1 MKGTLYHPFVVEML
15 HKSTNHFEKCIK
27 CFSLYSSIVSSS
39 VPQSGA
45 MRLPLL
51 GIPRGAENGF
61 GSQRLFF
68 VSPST
73 SGLYSNTKCHPS
85 KQIIGHSG
93 TRTYFSTFFSAERIY
108 PHRKSSSHSCD
119 FVRSIGNQTS
129 ENTMNE
135 ETSHF
140 HHHSD
145 RTSNVLDT
153 KLQDP
158 QRDSSQELEIVK
170 KQSESSVE
178 IDHDYEAETD
188 FVYGGRREE
197 KDVEAVSYDISQR
210 LTYEDGKEPPL
221 PSEIRA
227 ANIKAL
233 SHLISSAETCFDVF
247 LIFEQHQKQ
256 LKFLHYELIAK
267 KLSNVISRSSLEE
280 VRCHPVF
287 LKLCERLCKI
297 CCQYDP
303 PMLMSLLQ
311 MLNSLKT
318 PPNSLIMLTTLQMLR
333 KKFDSLDV
341 KELLHLDV
349 LLSNSPQS
357 ALGNALK
364 NAVPLALECLY
375 GNLDL
380 PSGLTPGHLS
390 QGLFACAK
398 SDNHKALAV
407 AEKFMM
413 MLYEHEQGVQN
424 LTAPKA
430 VTLVSGLLE
439 VFQRWRTTPGR
450 QQAVMG
456 REEEEEEEE
465 ADQLVLNQSYK
476 TSKKMFV
483 EQLAAAREVLLTEV
497 LQFMAQIFPQFTSCQ
512 VEELQKML
520 SYAFR
525 NEDRCAHS
533 QNLLDAFVRRMLEEG
548 GSLQSLAGGV
558 SWMLKMN
565 AVDEA
570 LLQTMLE
577 KLSLTS
583 SEELCCTELHVMP
596 LVHALASSNALQDW
610 PKEQCHE
617 LLDKLLQHPSA
628 QLQSQ
633 SDGAVSHVRLAL
645 DLASLGHFPPALHGT
660 VMDGAAADA
669 LKGLDGSS
677 PGSSVHQFMTLWQ
690 AHQLLD
696 PQSGSLQV
704 DGKLLSASK
713 QFLLKDCH
721 LSSSGAA
728 QRAFVRQVLQHVLSA
743 HGPDSVVTG
752 VHTQHG
758 ALIDH
763 VAVVRGSGEVVPQS
777 AAASCP
783 GSVCLDQLTVPDGS
797 KVFGVVAIGPN
808 MLLNNY
814 TTMRPLA
821 RLRLQLLAAEGVN
834 VVPFIMPQF
843 ILQCRTG
850 EEKVDYISEAFRK
863 HNLSL

>member
-1 MKGTLYHPFVVEML
+1 M
-15 HKSTNHFEKCIK
+15 
-27 CFSLYSSIVSSS
+27 
-39 VPQSGA
+39 
-45 MRLPLL
+45 
-51 GIPRGAENGF
+51 
-61 GSQRLFF
+61 
-68 VSPST
+68 
-73 SGLYSNTKCHPS
+73 
-85 KQIIGHSG
+85 
-93 TRTYFSTFFSAERIY
+93 
-108 PHRKSSSHSCD
+108 
-119 FVRSIGNQTS
+119 
-129 ENTMNE
+129 
-135 ETSHF
+135 
-140 HHHSD
+140 
-145 RTSNVLDT
+145 
-153 KLQDP
+153 
-158 QRDSSQELEIVK
+158 
-170 KQSESSVE
+170 
-178 IDHDYEAETD
+178 
-188 FVYGGRREE
+188 
-197 KDVEAVSYDISQR
+197 
-210 LTYEDGKEPPL
+210 
-221 PSEIRA
+221 
-227 ANIKAL
+227 
-233 SHLISSAETCFDVF
+233 
-247 LIFEQHQKQ
+247 
-256 LKFLHYELIAK
+256 
-267 KLSNVISRSSLEE
+267 
-280 VRCHPVF
+280 
-287 LKLCERLCKI
+287 
-297 CCQYDP
+297 
-303 PMLMSLLQ
+303 
-311 MLNSLKT
+311 
-318 PPNSLIMLTTLQMLR
+318 
-333 KKFDSLDV
+333 
-341 KELLHLDV
+341 
-349 LLSNSPQS
+349 
-357 ALGNALK
+357 
-364 NAVPLALECLY
+364 
-375 GNLDL
+375 
-380 PSGLTPGHLS
+380 
-390 QGLFACAK
+390 
-398 SDNHKALAV
+398 
-407 AEKFMM
+407 
-413 MLYEHEQGVQN
+413 
-424 LTAPKA
+424 
-430 VTLVSGLLE
+430 
-439 VFQRWRTTPGR
+439 
-450 QQAVMG
+450 
-456 REEEEEEEE
+456 
-465 ADQLVLNQSYK
+465 
-476 TSKKMFV
+476 
-483 EQLAAAREVLLTEV
+483 
-497 LQFMAQIFPQFTSCQ
+497 
-512 VEELQKML
+512 
-520 SYAFR
+520 
-525 NEDRCAHS
+525 
-533 QNLLDAFVRRMLEEG
+533 
-548 GSLQSLAGGV
+548 QSLAGGV